1 MPVPPAVEDVARDD
15 DEDAPAAHVRHR
27 EPRERQDDQEEDREG
42 GGREDQARRFW
53 RRWAESGAPISVE
66 IGYTLRAR
74 RIGRSLPWSRVGR
87 RPTPPCRSHS
97 RRSSWSPPPCSRSLP
112 CPRPPDRMRRFPGVP
127 SIYVTYSPNCTFT
140 MTADGGTT
148 FTSSSP
154 PGPTLPP
161 GVYQIQVLME
171 NPTSGY
177 SCGAPD
183 FKLTGPGVSSETRFP
198 FESILD
204 SHVLPA
210 LQPSSTYSA
219 DDENAPG
226 ATRVYFT
233 TSATGS
239 AELARRRRARAR
251 APGAGREARR
261 RTTSGR
267 GSSRTAAS
275 STRR

>member
-1 MPVPPAVEDVARDD
+1 MPKPLAQIVLVAAAMLALVAV
-15 DEDAPAAHVRHR
+15 PAATGS
-27 EPRERQDDQEEDREG
+27 D
-42 GGREDQARRFW
+42 A
-53 RRWAESGAPISVE
+53 
-66 IGYTLRAR
+66 TL
-74 RIGRSLPWSRVGR
+74 
-87 RPTPPCRSHS
+87 
-97 RRSSWSPPPCSRSLP
+97 
-112 CPRPPDRMRRFPGVP
+112 PGVP

-148 FTSSSP
+148 FTSSTP

-171 NPTSGY
+171 NPASGY

-226 ATRVYFT
+226 ATRVFFT
-233 TSATGS
+233 TSASGSPGSLVGASPGSGAGSGKGSTTPDYVGAGILPYRGKLDATVSAAGS
-239 AELARRRRARAR
+239 AALMVKGKVVVSLV
-251 APGAGREARR
+251 PGRYDVAVAD
-261 RTTSGR
+261 
-267 GSSRTAAS
+267 AAS
-275 STRR
+275 KAGFFVERPGGRPIDVTGVRFVGKKTVRYALTRGTWTFFAKASKPIRVTVAA

>member
-1 MPVPPAVEDVARDD
+1 MPSRCIHLALALALAAVVVGAGG
-15 DEDAPAAHVRHR
+15 AAAA
-27 EPRERQDDQEEDREG
+27 DQ
-42 GGREDQARRFW
+42 
-53 RRWAESGAPISVE
+53 
-66 IGYTLRAR
+66 TL
-74 RIGRSLPWSRVGR
+74 
-87 RPTPPCRSHS
+87 
-97 RRSSWSPPPCSRSLP
+97 
-112 CPRPPDRMRRFPGVP
+112 PGLP

-154 PGPTLPP
+154 PGPTIPP

-171 NPTSGY
+171 NPGSGY
-177 SCGAPD
+177 TCGAPD
-183 FKLTGPGVSSETRFP
+183 FKLTGPGVSSETKFP
-198 FESILD
+198 YESILD

-239 AELARRRRARAR
+239 SSSLVGS
-251 APGAGREARR
+251 APGPGSGSGKGSTTPDYVGAGILPYRGKLAA
-261 RTTSGR
+261 TVSAAGSAALKLKGKPVVSLVPGR
-267 GSSRTAAS
+267 YDVAVADAANKAGFFVERPGGRPVDLTGVRFVGKKTVRYALTKGTWTFFAKAS
-275 STRR
+275 KPIRVTVGA

>member
-1 MPVPPAVEDVARDD
+1 MERGRQATHATVPKPLAQIFLVAAAMLAVVAV
-15 DEDAPAAHVRHR
+15 PAATAS
-27 EPRERQDDQEEDREG
+27 D
-42 GGREDQARRFW
+42 A
-53 RRWAESGAPISVE
+53 
-66 IGYTLRAR
+66 TL
-74 RIGRSLPWSRVGR
+74 
-87 RPTPPCRSHS
+87 
-97 RRSSWSPPPCSRSLP
+97 
-112 CPRPPDRMRRFPGVP
+112 PGIP

-171 NPTSGY
+171 NPASGY
-177 SCGAPD
+177 TCGAPD
-183 FKLTGPGVSSETRFP
+183 FKLTGPGVSSETKFP
-198 FESILD
+198 YESILD
-204 SHVLPA
+204 SHALPA

-239 AELARRRRARAR
+239 SSSLVGERARDR
-251 APGAGREARR
+251 APGAGRAARR
-261 RTTSGR
+261 RTTSER